1 MYLKKNRFL
10 IFTYLLCIA
19 YAVLLGCV
27 YLTNIND
34 ITENALLKLGQVTYP
49 VKTPQF
55 YFQERLHSLFYLIA
69 QVLLKLNSSID
80 FSLVFFSSLLPAIS
94 FSSIIYILNKKAFQ
108 PLSFFVIVIISYCS
122 IYNIGLN
129 YDISLLSSISP
140 QGHLGLV
147 TIAIIFH
154 LFHSR
159 YCHFSFLLM
168 GLAPLFH
175 LTLGFWANFSILFF
189 VLEKHVF
196 KKNIEVEDKLIKKY
210 FCYFIGFLFTVLF
223 YLFTLPPVTYPV
235 SGVDTSHFI
244 SYLKNWDMHQVG
256 YHLFEPGLF
265 LALVYTLIVFLKD
278 GLSVKLKTIIFLLV
292 ISIFHGFCAN
302 PLELYLPRQWW
313 MLMPSR
319 IPNFLIVFIPV
330 FILRDLLNESK
341 PHLVSIILF
350 CLSISSLLIG
360 LEGYWLKFSF
370 SICFSAIIVIN
381 HFDLSSKFRFIWTR
395 KLLSAL
401 LCGGGIIILALQ
413 ALSFNNAKIMSH
425 KRTQNFQNDS
435 LYKYIHNESY
445 FLLTAPSVKHMQ
457 LRVGRPVAI
466 ELDTIDDLIYNP
478 YLIKETA
485 SVVSDLYGINFLQ
498 PYRQFRNQIS
508 LLDDHVKAKW
518 ERWDTDKWGE
528 IYKKYKISHVIVPKS
543 WILDLTV
550 VTRTDKYYI
559 YLLPKVK

>member
-1 MYLKKNRFL
+1 MYFKKNRFL
-10 IFTYLLCIA
+10 VITYLLCIV

-34 ITENALLKLGQVTYP
+34 ITENALLKLGQVVYP

-80 FSLVFFSSLLPAIS
+80 LSLSFISSLLPAIS
-94 FSSIIYILNKKAFQ
+94 FTSIVYILNKKVFQ
-108 PLSFFVIVIISYCS
+108 PLSFFVVVIISYFS

-147 TIAIIFH
+147 TIAIVFY

-159 YCHFSFLLM
+159 YCSLSFFLM

-175 LTLGFWANFSILFF
+175 LTLGFWVNFSILFF
-189 VLEKHVF
+189 LLDQHVF
-196 KKNIEVEDKLIKKY
+196 KKNMENMVNLKKKY
-210 FCYFIGFLFTVLF
+210 FYYFVGFLFTFLF
-223 YLFTLPPVTYPV
+223 YSLTLPTVTYPFSNVEV
-235 SGVDTSHFI
+235 SHLN

-265 LALVYTLIVFLKD
+265 LALVYAFIVFLKE
-278 GLSVKLKTIIFLLV
+278 GFSIKIKTIIFLLV

-302 PLELYLPRQWW
+302 SLQQYLPRQWW

-319 IPNFLIVFIPV
+319 IPNFIIVFIPV
-330 FILRDLLNESK
+330 FIIRDLLNDSK
-341 PHLVSIILF
+341 PHLVSMILF
-350 CLSISSLLIG
+350 CLPLSLILFN
-360 LEGYWLKFSF
+360 LEGYWLKFSL

-381 HFDLSSKFRFIWTR
+381 HFDLFTKFKFVWTR
-395 KLLSAL
+395 SLLRAL
-401 LCGGGIIILALQ
+401 LCGGGILILILQ
-413 ALSFNNAKIMSH
+413 ALSFNNAKTMSH
-425 KRTQNFQNDS
+425 KRTQNFQNDPI
-435 LYKYIHNESY
+435 YKYIHNETD

-457 LRVGRPVAI
+457 LRIGRPVAI

-498 PYRQFRNQIS
+498 PDRQYRNQIS
-508 LLDDHVKAKW
+508 LLDAHVKTQW
-518 ERWDTDKWGE
+518 ERWGRDKWVE
-528 IYKKYKISHVIVPKS
+528 IYNKYKITHVIVPKS
-543 WILDLTV
+543 WVLNLTI
-550 VTRTDKYYI
+550 VTRTEKYCI